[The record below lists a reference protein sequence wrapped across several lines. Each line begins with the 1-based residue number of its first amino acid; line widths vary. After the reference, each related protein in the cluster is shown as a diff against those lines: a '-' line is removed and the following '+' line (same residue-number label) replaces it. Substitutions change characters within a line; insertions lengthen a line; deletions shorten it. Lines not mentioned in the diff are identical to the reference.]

1 MPYATRK
8 MPNKECYKV
17 YNPKSKKVF
26 SKCSTKQNA
35 TKQLRLL
42 RALQF
47 NKNFVF
53 RPRNK
58 TVKNKMNKKK

>member
-8 MPNKECYKV
+8 LRNKECYKV

-35 TKQLRLL
+35 VKQLRLL

-58 TVKNKMNKKK
+58 TTKKRTNA